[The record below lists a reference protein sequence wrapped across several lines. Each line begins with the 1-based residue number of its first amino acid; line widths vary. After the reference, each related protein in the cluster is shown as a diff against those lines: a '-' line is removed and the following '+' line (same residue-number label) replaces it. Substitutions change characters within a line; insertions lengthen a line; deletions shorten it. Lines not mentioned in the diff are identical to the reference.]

1 MENFEEL
8 LEMYS
13 NDEEIEKKK
22 MLDFEEDKKDFYKN
36 KTKHHFENT
45 ITIREFVN
53 DYLGTEHECNN
64 LKHKGLKSF
73 KNPYVIGIP
82 NDFAVKNP
90 DCISRNEILVVLD
103 TYGNPGAYLNPDLV
117 KNLEKMEEYKYVLAF
132 LKKVR
137 ITNLENL
144 QQLYDQFTKTV
155 EKIDELEEIY
165 KDGIDLLTMLERE
178 NILKKIRNYIINNF
192 DNREAYLEK
201 ELDIQNSLI
210 IEQDLFKQISLEKED
225 DYDKYKRK

>member
-1 MENFEEL
+1 
-8 LEMYS
+8 
-13 NDEEIEKKK
+13 
-22 MLDFEEDKKDFYKN
+22 
-36 KTKHHFENT
+36 
-45 ITIREFVN
+45 
-53 DYLGTEHECNN
+53 
-64 LKHKGLKSF
+64 
-73 KNPYVIGIP
+73 
-82 NDFAVKNP
+82 
-90 DCISRNEILVVLD
+90 
-103 TYGNPGAYLNPDLV
+103 
-117 KNLEKMEEYKYVLAF
+117 MEEYKYVLAF

-210 IEQDLFKQISLEKED
+210 IEQNLFEKIVLERED
-225 DYDKYKRK
+225 EDDKYKRNRRIKHIKS